1 MLKELENAHALK
13 FLLIASLGFFFQKIT
28 TIPYSYFFSVILC
41 LLLVAIIFFLSKGK
55 TIFVFIILFVFGL
68 ITAQRTHNLDFSYN
82 GDFPPQVNGL
92 FKGKVLKELK
102 QKGIT
107 SRYIVEG
114 KMIVGGMKQLENVR
128 MHFTLINSK
137 KLNIKLKKDNTFFG
151 LIKFRLPN
159 NATLPGEF
167 SEKNYYRAIDVD
179 FTGFS
184 FIQDI
189 AVTDTTSN
197 KTIQQEIAESINGKI
212 EKIFS
217 QGTSSIVKAIIL
229 GDQKSIPL
237 EIRQNFSLSGTA
249 HILSVSGLHV
259 GIIASIIYW
268 LFSFI
273 RIPWLK
279 FSIFS
284 ITLWSYVLL
293 IDMQPAAV
301 RASIMIMLYLFSKV
315 IQRKVNPI
323 NIIALTVLIIAIF
336 DPGTLYNAGFQ
347 MSIASIAGIA
357 LLYKPINDFLEKFIQ
372 FKKGKFLQKPVLSSL
387 SMTLS
392 ATIIVSPIVAY
403 YFNVFS
409 VISPIANFVTIPL
422 MVLAQSYAIIAIIFS
437 YIFIPLSYIF
447 AATSQINIELSV
459 ILTEFSANLPGAYL
473 LGENVI
479 LVSILIS
486 LSLLILLTS
495 KYSRQLI
502 FRLTLVVLCSSIL
515 FISSKY
521 FDSKSWYEIYNR
533 PTSNYIELKEHNIS
547 IIREKP
553 TQLGRGYDY
562 GLLTYLSKIEKP
574 RKIFYSGSTGLALE
588 EKIQNK
594 NVKLVKIKDSKL
606 NYINS
611 FLNP

>member
-1 MLKELENAHALK
+1 
-13 FLLIASLGFFFQKIT
+13 
-28 TIPYSYFFSVILC
+28 
-41 LLLVAIIFFLSKGK
+41 
-55 TIFVFIILFVFGL
+55 
-68 ITAQRTHNLDFSYN
+68 
-82 GDFPPQVNGL
+82 
-92 FKGKVLKELK
+92 
-102 QKGIT
+102 
-107 SRYIVEG
+107 
-114 KMIVGGMKQLENVR
+114 
-128 MHFTLINSK
+128 
-137 KLNIKLKKDNTFFG
+137 
-151 LIKFRLPN
+151 
-159 NATLPGEF
+159 
-167 SEKNYYRAIDVD
+167 
-179 FTGFS
+179 
-184 FIQDI
+184 
-189 AVTDTTSN
+189 
-197 KTIQQEIAESINGKI
+197 
-212 EKIFS
+212 
-217 QGTSSIVKAIIL
+217 
-229 GDQKSIPL
+229 
-237 EIRQNFSLSGTA
+237 
-249 HILSVSGLHV
+249 
-259 GIIASIIYW
+259 
-268 LFSFI
+268 
-273 RIPWLK
+273 
-279 FSIFS
+279 
-284 ITLWSYVLL
+284 
-293 IDMQPAAV
+293 MQPAAV

-574 RKIFYSGSTGLALE
+574 RKIFYSGSTGLAIE

-594 NVKLVKIKDSKL
+594 NIKLVKIKDSKL

>member
-28 TIPYSYFFSVILC
+28 TIPYSYFFSVSLC
-41 LLLVAIIFFLSKGK
+41 LLLVSIIFFLSKGK

-68 ITAQRTHNLDFSYN
+68 ITAQRTQNLDFSYN

-137 KLNIKLKKDNTFFG
+137 KINIKLKKDNSFFG

-217 QGTSSIVKAIIL
+217 QGSSSIVKAIIL
-229 GDQKSIPL
+229 GDQKSIPM

-301 RASIMIMLYLFSKV
+301 RASIMIMLYLYSKV

-574 RKIFYSGSTGLALE
+574 RKIFYSGSTGLAIE

-594 NVKLVKIKDSKL
+594 NIKLVKIKDSKL